1 MPLQIQCPKCAKRY
15 QVADAVAGKQVRCQQ
30 CQTAFVAAATPPAAA
45 AAPAPLAA
53 PDPFAANNPLG
64 NANPLGSANPLG
76 DSNPLGT
83 LPAAPTSSFY
93 PTAPRPSLGGESNP
107 SGGPTDSMMR
117 LASGAMLGL
126 GIVIVVG
133 SIALLAATDTVYLFV
148 VALAP
153 LCVILGIAGLI
164 SPNVVRAVG
173 KYGGHLS
180 WHYKA
185 IGYALLG
192 LYFVILI
199 LMLIA
204 FFALGFQP
212 DRPGMR

>member
-30 CQTAFVAAATPPAAA
+30 CQTAFVAVATPPPA
-45 AAPAPLAA
+45 AAPAPLTL
-53 PDPFAANNPLG
+53 PDPFAANDPLG
-64 NANPLGSANPLG
+64 KANPLGSANPLG
-76 DSNPLGT
+76 ASNPLGA
-83 LPAAPTSSFY
+83 LPAAPASSFY
-93 PTAPRPSLGGESNP
+93 PAAPRPSLGGVSNP
-107 SGGPTDSMMR
+107 SGGPTDAMMR
-117 LASGAMLGL
+117 LASGAMLAL
-126 GIVIVVG
+126 GVVIIVG
-133 SIALLAATDTVYLFV
+133 SIALLAATDSVYLFV

-153 LCVILGIAGLI
+153 LCIILGIAGLI
-164 SPNVVRAVG
+164 DPNVVRAVG

-212 DRPGMR
+212 ERPGMR